1 MKKVITEFKVKPAKG
16 DLGIEIEVEGSNLPT
31 PEKFWRREADGSL
44 RGEESAEYVFSRP
57 RTLKEAREALDY
69 LAQCYIDNESVI
81 DDTVRAGVHVHVN
94 CQDLTM
100 VELYN
105 FMTLFFV
112 FENVLTKFCGEYR
125 QGNLFCLR
133 ACDAD
138 RILHVI
144 RAAAKDRKFRQWF
157 HHDNN
162 RYAAMNIKALGD
174 YGSLEFRAMRST
186 SDMDIIYI
194 WAKILYDLREKAK
207 TYTSPYE
214 IIAGFSQYGSR
225 EFMKQV
231 FGSNVQYLFNEY
243 KNTSEL
249 ESDLFKGMRNAQDI
263 AFCADWES
271 WSRPPRIIGGLEFDP
286 LIEGTIDEPLEDF

>member
-1 MKKVITEFKVKPAKG
+1 MKTVLTEFKVKPTKG
-16 DLGIEIEVEGSNLPT
+16 DLGIEIEVEGRRLPT

-57 RTLKEAREALDY
+57 MTLKGAREALDY
-69 LAQCYIDNESVI
+69 LAKCYEAQKSII

-94 CQDLTM
+94 CQSLTL
-100 VELYN
+100 VQLYN
-105 FMTLFFV
+105 FIVLFLV

-138 RILHVI
+138 RILHTLKS
-144 RAAAKDRKFRQWF
+144 AAKNRNFRLQF

-162 RYAAMNIKALGD
+162 RYAAMNVKALGD

-186 SDMDIIYI
+186 SDMDAIYT
-194 WAKILYDLREKAK
+194 WAKILYDLREQAT
-207 TYTSPYE
+207 TYNSPHD

-225 EFMKQV
+225 EFMRQV
-231 FGSNVQYLFNEY
+231 FGENVQHLFDQY
-243 KNTSEL
+243 KATSEL

-263 AFCADWES
+263 AFCADWEA
-271 WSRPPRIIGGLEFDP
+271 WSRPPRIIGGLEFDA
-286 LIEGTIDEPLEDF
+286 LLEGTIDEPLEDF